1 MLFFGDE
8 LVRVQRN
15 ESYSDVWMSAD
26 EILSECTDRLTIDN
40 YMAQDI
46 GAGEN

>member
-1 MLFFGDE
+1 MLFFGNE

-15 ESYSDVWMSAD
+15 ESYSDVWLSVN
-26 EILSECTDRLTIDN
+26 EIKSQCKEKFKIKN

-46 GAGEN
+46 RAGE